1 MAKIRCKSCGKFI
14 DENLCPYCGNNNYS
28 SQTVIEPIQK
38 TINVR
43 ENDENKRVV
52 INDNYE
58 QENNTNQMHNN
69 PSPSLGANDKR
80 IYVALSLVMSIFSLM
95 GIFPVI
101 GAIVSITL
109 ANKYKKSG
117 DTEYLKYVSIGKALA
132 VAHLVIVGITT
143 LMAFVPLITGI
154 IN

>member
-43 ENDENKRVV
+43 ENDENKKV
-52 INDNYE
+52 IVDDNYE
-58 QENNTNQMHNN
+58 QENNTNQMCSS
-69 PSPSLGANDKR
+69 SPSLGVNDKR
-80 IYVALSLVMSIFSLM
+80 IYVALSLIMSIFSLM

-101 GAIVSITL
+101 GAIISITL

-132 VAHLVIVGITT
+132 IAHLVIVGITT
-143 LMAFVPLITGI
+143 LMTFVPLITGL